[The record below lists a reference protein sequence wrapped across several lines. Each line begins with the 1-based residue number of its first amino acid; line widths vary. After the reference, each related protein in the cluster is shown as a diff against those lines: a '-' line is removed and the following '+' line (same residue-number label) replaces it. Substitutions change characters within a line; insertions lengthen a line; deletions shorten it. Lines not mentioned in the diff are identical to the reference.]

1 MVTRRDKGLP
11 HRSPPPGRRDPR
23 CSSRRRASR
32 LPSAKSSEPRLR
44 PAAFEVETRHRSHR
58 RGVGRDQFPAILP
71 LGHAKA
77 FDLVRSGGA
86 RALRAVCY
94 QLAHFFVDRLA
105 VLGEPVL
112 GWKVE
117 LARRLV
123 DGFDRRSRLKLIR
136 RLSEPSSR
144 AEPQAE
150 TMKPTDS
157 RATTP
162 KRMPPIL
169 GARSSSSDSR
179 PTVTPAGS
187 SPSARN

>member
-136 RLSEPSSR
+136 RLRAFQPSR
-144 AEPQAE
+144 TTGGDDE
-150 TMKPTDS
+150 PTDS
-157 RATTP
+157 SATTP